1 MVNTRSFLNIIGWC
15 INVQICWIVEF
26 WLEGLLH
33 TLYKLLPC
41 LFEMPTIYGLPPHA
55 FGIVLYAELYILHLI
70 LYAQW
75 DALCFLEEYI
85 TYVILFNAT
94 VIPSYWHGAILFLF
108 LLPTASIKGKIGAS
122 EICHL
127 DYLLGILGF
136 LNISRELMLSLE
148 YTIVFRT

>member
-1 MVNTRSFLNIIGWC
+1 MVNTCSFLNIIGWC

-33 TLYKLLPC
+33 TLYKLL

-55 FGIVLYAELYILHLI
+55 FGIVLYAEVYILHLI

-108 LLPTASIKGKIGAS
+108 LLPTASIKGKICAS
-122 EICHL
+122 EIL
-127 DYLLGILGF
+127 SSWLLIGNFGV
-136 LNISRELMLSLE
+136 S
-148 YTIVFRT
+148 

>member
-1 MVNTRSFLNIIGWC
+1 MTLNRKQIKKQRRWFNIGFKMVNTCSFLNIIGWC

-33 TLYKLLPC
+33 TLYKLL

-85 TYVILFNAT
+85 TYVIDI
-94 VIPSYWHGAILFLF
+94 VQCHCHS
-108 LLPTASIKGKIGAS
+108 LLLTWCYP
-122 EICHL
+122 L
-127 DYLLGILGF
+127 P
-136 LNISRELMLSLE
+136 LSSPNCK
-148 YTIVFRT
+148 YKRKNRC